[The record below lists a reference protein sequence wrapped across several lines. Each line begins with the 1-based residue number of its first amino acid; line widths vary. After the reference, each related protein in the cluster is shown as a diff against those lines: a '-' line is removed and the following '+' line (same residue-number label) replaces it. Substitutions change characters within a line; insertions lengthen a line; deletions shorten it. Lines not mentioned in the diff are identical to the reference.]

1 MRDTAPNLASRGRGG
16 PGDGT
21 ALLKLSHAACRSHN
35 KMGAAAKASAPAG
48 SRPTV
53 QRIGSSV
60 SGLGQDLRYLEG
72 HLISAALVQSWDL
85 HFSAKRRLAPTRPP
99 VTIRSPRAK
108 PSPRECE
115 LMALGR
121 PATTARASP
130 AAYVDEGVL
139 VDPSA
144 KRGFTDGPAET
155 MVQVARSSKRRKLPN
170 QGTNLRVQGLR
181 ELEG

>member
-21 ALLKLSHAACRSHN
+21 ALLKLSRAACRSHN

-130 AAYVDEGVL
+130 AAYVDGRARRSKCEERLHRWPGGNHGSSHSVIQT
-139 VDPSA
+139 A
-144 KRGFTDGPAET
+144 
-155 MVQVARSSKRRKLPN
+155 QVAQPRH
-170 QGTNLRVQGLR
+170 
-181 ELEG
+181 